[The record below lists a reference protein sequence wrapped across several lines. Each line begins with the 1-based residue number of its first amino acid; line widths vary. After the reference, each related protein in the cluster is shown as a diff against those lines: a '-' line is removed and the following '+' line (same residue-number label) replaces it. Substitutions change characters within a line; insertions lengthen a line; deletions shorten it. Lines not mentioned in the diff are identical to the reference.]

1 LYRRLGGPQG
11 RSGRAENLVPTR
23 IRSRTVQHV
32 AQSLYRLSYPAHT
45 TSFDIHKVYM
55 VLTVLSIVL
64 YGLYG
69 PSETLRDWFRK
80 TEVENVYCAV
90 RTVSL
95 YKTKI
100 LCLNGYILWFRLAH
114 AVKNRYV
121 TSVYRQQLRRE
132 EITSFI
138 SGNVS
143 SFLQIFSWWGLLMNT
158 GILSRRY

>member
-1 LYRRLGGPQG
+1 
-11 RSGRAENLVPTR
+11 
-23 IRSRTVQHV
+23 
-32 AQSLYRLSYPAHT
+32 
-45 TSFDIHKVYM
+45 M

-100 LCLNGYILWFRLAH
+100 LCLNGYIL
-114 AVKNRYV
+114 
-121 TSVYRQQLRRE
+121 
-132 EITSFI
+132 
-138 SGNVS
+138 
-143 SFLQIFSWWGLLMNT
+143 
-158 GILSRRY
+158 